1 MTKAINYKLLLLAF
15 ICALPIIRINA
26 NFVVV
31 QRAANPYALK
41 SESVYDLNIISS
53 ETQSVHIKLY
63 GTVRK
68 DGHTVVQLESR
79 SLAINPGANALSAF
93 NVSSQRKNY
102 LNKNILEIEQLTTT
116 LPPGNYEICVYLRCV
131 TADCSGLGRTPFDAE
146 ALYCQQ
152 VKVEPPTPL
161 LLSYPEDG
169 AKLKIKKPTLSYIP
183 PGPIAASSK
192 LSYTVTL
199 VKLNKGQNKVD
210 GIKRNRPLLRKTGHS
225 LTSLM
230 YPMDLADLEVGEK
243 YAWQVE
249 AWVGDQWM
257 STSEVWDFE
266 IEEEKEEVEEE
277 VFNYVKVKKNDSRIY
292 TTKEKLRFLYIEEY
306 LAGSLDYKIL
316 DEKDKNVTPKK
327 ELKVVKGE
335 NRFEIDLVKELM
347 EPNTVYRLI
356 IFSKK
361 GEKYVLKFRSI

>member
-1 MTKAINYKLLLLAF
+1 MGVFVQADF
-15 ICALPIIRINA
+15 VII
-26 NFVVV
+26 

-41 SESVYDLNIISS
+41 SETVYDLNIISS
-53 ETQSVHIKLY
+53 ETQAVHIKLY

-68 DGHTVVQLESR
+68 DGKEVVQLESR
-79 SLAINPGANALSAF
+79 PVAINPGANALSAF

-116 LPPGNYEICVYLRCV
+116 LPPGNYEICVYLRCA
-131 TADCSGLGRTPFDAE
+131 TADCNGLGRTPFDAE
-146 ALYCQQ
+146 AVYCQQ

-192 LSYTVTL
+192 LSYTITL

-230 YPMDLADLEVGEK
+230 YPLDLADLEVGEK

-249 AWVGDQWM
+249 AWVGDQWI
-257 STSEVWDFE
+257 STSEVWEFE
-266 IEEEKEEVEEE
+266 VVEEE
-277 VFNYVKVKKNDSRIY
+277 FEDEEIPKNQSYINI
-292 TTKEKLRFLYIEEY
+292 KEQDGEAKYF
-306 LAGSLDYKIL
+306 A
-316 DEKDKNVTPKK
+316 
-327 ELKVVKGE
+327 KG
-335 NRFEIDLVKELM
+335 
-347 EPNTVYRLI
+347 
-356 IFSKK
+356 
-361 GEKYVLKFRSI
+361 VLKINYETRMDMGEMQVSIYKTGKSNLLEDTLQINSGQNYYDIQLKPMHGFVHKQKYTATIQDAKNRTYTIHFFYVDPSKIKTK